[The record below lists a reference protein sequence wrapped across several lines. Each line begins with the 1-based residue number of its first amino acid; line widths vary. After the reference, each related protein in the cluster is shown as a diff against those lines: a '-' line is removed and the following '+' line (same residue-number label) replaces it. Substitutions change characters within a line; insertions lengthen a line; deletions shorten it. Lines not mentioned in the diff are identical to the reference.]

1 MTPRKNMQARCS
13 IDSLS
18 SPIVPFH
25 RPGCHDHDVRAPYRF
40 RFPTERPLSPLAGD
54 PSVGDAPSWN
64 GMQTCMPHFLD
75 KVAAFLGK
83 EANALLTL
91 NKTSSGFI

>member
-1 MTPRKNMQARCS
+1 MTMMSVCPT
-13 IDSLS
+13 DSDS
-18 SPIVPFH
+18 
-25 RPGCHDHDVRAPYRF
+25 
-40 RFPTERPLSPLAGD
+40 PLSGL
-54 PSVGDAPSWN
+54 SRLSLETLVWGDAPSWN
-64 GMQTCMPHFLD
+64 SMQTCMPHFLD